1 MNPARVDSMR
11 RQRLRSPNSGI
22 ASKLMINGAVNPNA
36 SVSASREYRQEIY
49 QLTVVNDDTAERAN
63 TIFPRIGRL
72 PPNWPASTELAGDLA
87 GFPRTGRLP
96 PHWPE
101 RRPSAG
107 ALRRTRH
114 RRRPE
119 HAAPQQHPRDAR
131 THDRPFR

>member
-72 PPNWPASTELAGDLA
+72 PPNWPASPELAGFHRIGRNA
-87 GFPRTGRLP
+87 ARPRAP
-96 PHWPE
+96 C
-101 RRPSAG
+101 
-107 ALRRTRH
+107 
-114 RRRPE
+114 
-119 HAAPQQHPRDAR
+119 AAPVTAAAPNTPRHSS
-131 THDRPFR
+131 THATPEPMIAHFGSVSV